1 MTESETQAPGQ
12 ELPASTYLPHV
23 ARGALIN
30 FSGIFARMLLV
41 YAYTFLL
48 ARMLPVSQV
57 GQYFLMVTIISLVG
71 LAAVVGLDYGVIR
84 FVALY
89 TGEGKLVL
97 ARKILATGLLA
108 GVPVGLIF
116 AAAVA
121 WQAPFISNHFLGSAN
136 GAVSAIRIFALAIPL
151 LVAAR
156 LFNATTQGM
165 HKMQYQ
171 VYARDMG
178 EQVLKVGFSAVA
190 LMLGAGLFGVVWANV
205 AALVLATVL
214 SFYFAWLVLKR
225 KRNHVHGASIARRQQ
240 ASLESPS
247 RAMLGYS
254 YPLALS
260 NILTALWLQIDTL
273 MLGLMGAT
281 QQVGYYGVALKVSL
295 VGAKI
300 ITAFAVVFTPVIADL
315 WNRGKVEELQQL
327 YTTVSRW
334 IFMLSFPLFI
344 IMLLYSDAMMKIF
357 GKGFIVSSGALVIL
371 AVGQLMSASTGAA
384 GIMVL
389 MSGRSKLELMNVSVT
404 LVLDALLCYLLIPR
418 YGVNGAAIANM
429 ASLGGVSIMRIV
441 EIKLIMNMF
450 AYDRSY
456 LKPVLAGL
464 TSAAAA
470 LLLSKLLIVSI
481 GFKQLAVLALA
492 VVFFYVLTIII
503 LGPDKHDMVI
513 LKQFKARVI
522 A

>member
-1 MTESETQAPGQ
+1 MTKPENHSERKTF
-12 ELPASTYLPHV
+12 SSYLPHV
-23 ARGALIN
+23 AGGAIIN
-30 FSGIFARMLLV
+30 FSGIFSRMLLV
-41 YAYTFLL
+41 YVYTFLL
-48 ARMLPVSQV
+48 ARLLPVSQV

-71 LAAVVGLDYGVIR
+71 LAAVVGLDYGVVR
-84 FVALY
+84 YVALY
-89 TGEGKLVL
+89 AGEGRLVM
-97 ARKILATGLLA
+97 ARKILATGLLVGA
-108 GVPVGLIF
+108 PVGLVF
-116 AAAVA
+116 ASAVA
-121 WQAPFISNHFLGSAN
+121 WQAPFISRHFFDNAGGS
-136 GAVSAIRIFALAIPL
+136 VSAIRIFSLSIPL
-151 LVAAR
+151 LVIAR

-171 VYARDMG
+171 VYARDIS

-205 AALVLATVL
+205 AALVVATVL
-214 SFYFAWLVLKR
+214 SFYFAWLLLTQKGSNAQNVLIAKR
-225 KRNHVHGASIARRQQ
+225 QSASPG
-240 ASLESPS
+240 SPS

-260 NILTALWLQIDTL
+260 NILAALWLQIDTL
-273 MLGLMGAT
+273 MLGLLGTT

-315 WNRGKVEELQQL
+315 WHRGKIEELQQL

-357 GKGFIVSSGALVIL
+357 GKGFVAGSMALVIL
-371 AVGQLMSASTGAA
+371 AAGQLMSASTGAA

-404 LVLDALLCYLLIPR
+404 LGVDTLLCYLLIPR
-418 YGVNGAAIANM
+418 YGVTGAAVANM
-429 ASLGGVSIMRIV
+429 ASLGIVNLMRIV

-450 AYDRSY
+450 AYDRSF
-456 LKPVLAGL
+456 LKPVLAGA
-464 TSAAAA
+464 TGAAVA
-470 LLLSKLLIVSI
+470 LMLSRLLIAAI
-481 GFKQLAVLALA
+481 GFRQLAVLSLV

-503 LGPDKHDMVI
+503 LGLDKHDKMV
-513 LKQFKARVI
+513 LKKFKARV
-522 A
+522 AA